1 MMNEKDRL
9 LKTLRGEEVDRPP
22 VICPGGMMNAAVTEI
37 LDNINSNHNSDLDA
51 MVTAAIKVRDVIGF
65 ENYGVPFCMTCEAE
79 PFGVDISD
87 GDKSCEPRILQ
98 YNESTVEDIMNE
110 FKVNPRTDG
119 RMPTVLK
126 AIARLKNDV
135 VPVIGNI
142 TGAVSTAMS
151 IIDPFILFRM
161 LRKEPE
167 KAYQFIEYVN
177 DYLIEYAKEMV
188 KAGSDIIAIS
198 DPTSTGEILGKKN
211 FDKFVI
217 PMYTKILKEMKE
229 IDIPVII
236 HICGNTNTI
245 LDSLNMLDVQALS
258 FDSIVNL
265 SFVKSK
271 INTKIMGNVS
281 TLLLQN
287 GSIDKVVSATRNV
300 IDSGVDIVSPACGLG
315 MSTPIKNLRAMVA
328 CLKGSI

>member
-1 MMNEKDRL
+1 MNEKDRL

-51 MVTAAIKVRDVIGF
+51 MVTTAIKVREVIGF

-79 PFGVDISD
+79 PVGVAISD
-87 GDKSCEPRILQ
+87 GDKSCEPRILK
-98 YNESTVEDIMNE
+98 YNESTVEEIMNE
-110 FKVNPRTDG
+110 LKVNPRTDG

-126 AIARLKNDV
+126 AIDRLKNDV

-167 KAYQFIEYVN
+167 RAYQFIEYVN
-177 DYLIEYAKEMV
+177 AYLIEYAKEMV
-188 KAGSDIIAIS
+188 KSGADIIAIS
-198 DPTSTGEILGKKN
+198 DPTSTGEILGKKS

-229 IDIPVII
+229 LDIPVII

-245 LDSLNMLDVQALS
+245 LDSLNTLDVQALS

-265 SFVKSK
+265 SFAKSK

-287 GSIDKVVSATRNV
+287 GSIDKIVSATQNV

-315 MSTPIKNLRAMVA
+315 MSTPINNLKAMVA